1 MRKITPSEKGNVLI
15 GIIVI
20 IALIVVAVIAAT
32 TFFALKTINE
42 LLTENKKLKESL
54 ARLTQEDQIGYA
66 KVMKQETKE
75 GKLYTT
81 LKFVET
87 ARDDKANKILE
98 KEYTIEGEIVHFDA
112 LIVKFGNQ
120 LVIDGK
126 ERSLYLW
133 RRVYGENMSPNAAYS
148 IEEAGQEPVRY
159 KGLLEELRAK
169 DQKTFWEAVWELA
182 NDPQKFSKLG
192 VQAIYGNAVYSQ
204 LKPGVIYVF
213 KISNTGQVYPETLP
227 EM

>member
-126 ERSLYLW
+126 ERSLCLW
-133 RRVYGENMSPNAAYS
+133 RRVYGENMSPSAGYP

-159 KGLLEELRAK
+159 KGLLEKLRAK
-169 DQKTFWEAVWELA
+169 DQKTFWAAVWELA
-182 NDPQKFSKLG
+182 NDPQKLSKLG

-204 LKPGVIYVF
+204 LKPGVIYLF
-213 KISNTGQVYPETLP
+213 KISNTGQVYPETVP

>member
-1 MRKITPSEKGNVLI
+1 
-15 GIIVI
+15 
-20 IALIVVAVIAAT
+20 
-32 TFFALKTINE
+32 
-42 LLTENKKLKESL
+42 
-54 ARLTQEDQIGYA
+54 
-66 KVMKQETKE
+66 
-75 GKLYTT
+75 

-87 ARDDKANKILE
+87 ARDDKVNKIME
-98 KEYTIEGEIVHFDA
+98 KEYTIEGEIVHIDV

-133 RRVYGENMSPNAAYS
+133 RRVYGENMSPSAGYP

-169 DQKTFWEAVWELA
+169 DQKTFWAAVWELA
-182 NDPQKFSKLG
+182 NDPQKLSKLG
-192 VQAIYGNAVYSQ
+192 VQAIYGNVVYSQ

-213 KISNTGQVYPETLP
+213 KISNTGQVYPETVP

>member
-54 ARLTQEDQIGYA
+54 VRLTQEDQIGYA

-87 ARDDKANKILE
+87 ARDDKANKIFE

-133 RRVYGENMSPNAAYS
+133 RRVYGENMSPRAGYP

-159 KGLLEELRAK
+159 KGLLEKLRAK
-169 DQKTFWEAVWELA
+169 DQKTFWAAVWELA
-182 NDPQKFSKLG
+182 NDPQKLSKLG
-192 VQAIYGNAVYSQ
+192 VQAMYGNVVYSQ

-213 KISNTGQVYPETLP
+213 KISNTGQVYPETVP

>member
-20 IALIVVAVIAAT
+20 IVLIVVAVIAAT

-133 RRVYGENMSPNAAYS
+133 RRVYGENMSPRAGYP

-159 KGLLEELRAK
+159 KGLLEKLRAK
-169 DQKTFWEAVWELA
+169 DQKTFWGAVWELA
-182 NDPQKFSKLG
+182 NDPQKLSKLG

-213 KISNTGQVYPETLP
+213 KISNTGQVYPETVP
-227 EM
+227 EI

>member
-20 IALIVVAVIAAT
+20 IVLIVVAVIAAT

-133 RRVYGENMSPNAAYS
+133 RRVYGENMSPRAGYP

-159 KGLLEELRAK
+159 KGLLEKLRAK
-169 DQKTFWEAVWELA
+169 DQKTFWGAVWELA
-182 NDPQKFSKLG
+182 NDQQKLSKLG

-213 KISNTGQVYPETLP
+213 KISNTGQVYPETVP
-227 EM
+227 EI

>member
-20 IALIVVAVIAAT
+20 IALIVVVVIAAT
-32 TFFALKTINE
+32 TYFGLKTIHE

-133 RRVYGENMSPNAAYS
+133 RRVYGENMSPSAVYP

-169 DQKTFWEAVWELA
+169 DQKTFWAAVWELA
-182 NDPQKFSKLG
+182 NDPQKLSKLG
-192 VQAIYGNAVYSQ
+192 VQAIYGNVVYSQ

-213 KISNTGQVYPETLP
+213 KISNTGQVYPETVP